1 MGAPR
6 TCLTH
11 GRERPRYLN
20 ASYAQWPE
28 LVPLLQKDVLTAA
41 DFLRS

>member
-1 MGAPR
+1 MGAR
-6 TCLTH
+6 TCLTQA
-11 GRERPRYLN
+11 RATKVLN